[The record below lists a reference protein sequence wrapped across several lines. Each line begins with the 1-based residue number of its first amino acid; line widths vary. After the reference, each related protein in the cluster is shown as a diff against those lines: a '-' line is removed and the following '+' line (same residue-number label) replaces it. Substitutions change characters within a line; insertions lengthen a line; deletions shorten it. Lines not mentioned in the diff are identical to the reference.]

1 MASTYSSYSELREDI
16 NNIIKE
22 WHFGTEDMFDNEDL
36 ECVVD
41 DIMKIINKKYQ
52 LQNRNIVIESVL
64 TPEHKVTLESL
75 LNIVNVFGL
84 LIRNQLIRLCQIVYS
99 RYHNKRHTK
108 L

>member
-1 MASTYSSYSELREDI
+1 M
-16 NNIIKE
+16 
-22 WHFGTEDMFDNEDL
+22 HFGTEDMFDNEDL
-36 ECVVD
+36 ECMVD

-52 LQNRNIVIESVL
+52 LQNRNNVIESVL
-64 TPEHKVTLESL
+64 TPEHKVTVESL
-75 LNIVNVFGL
+75 RNKVNVFGL